1 MSIVTYWLCMI
12 VTTLI
17 SKCNTTPSCFQSAR
31 LVISKWVCKKFPYR
45 LYAEK
50 SNSPSIYYF
59 YVFSIGA
66 IVNPLVTSCWWYSS
80 ACSKGPLHTSAEPS
94 LSTSS
99 ASNHDFCTYSEDNS
113 YKTICHMFKCIKII
127 MKNNYPCFWIFS
139 FRCLWIYNWSS

>member
-31 LVISKWVCKKFPYR
+31 LVISNECVSSSFIAYTLKKVIHQV
-45 LYAEK
+45 
-50 SNSPSIYYF
+50 STIF

-99 ASNHDFCTYSEDNS
+99 ASNHDFFTYSRDNS

-139 FRCLWIYNWSS
+139 FRCLWIYDWSN